1 MVLYSENTQLHEQ
14 MVNLQHEL
22 STNHIDYDVKWI
34 WVMILEPSEQWEGE
48 TEGIVVEREGW
59 VWDKVIRFTVLAI
72 EGSKGS
78 LFLGRGNQDFK
89 ENS

>member
-1 MVLYSENTQLHEQ
+1 
-14 MVNLQHEL
+14 
-22 STNHIDYDVKWI
+22 
-34 WVMILEPSEQWEGE
+34 MILEPSEQWEGE
-48 TEGIVVEREGW
+48 TEGIVAEREGW

-78 LFLGRGNQDFK
+78 FFLGRGNQDFK

>member
-34 WVMILEPSEQWEGE
+34 WVMILEPSEQWERE
-48 TEGIVVEREGW
+48 TERIMAEGEGW
-59 VWDKVIRFTVLAI
+59 VWDKVIGFTVLAI
-72 EGSKGS
+72 ESSKGS
-78 LFLGRGNQDFK
+78 FFLRRGNQDFK